1 MEHAL
6 KNTAVAVA
14 AGIAAALGAAPLAGA
29 ALVVNVGNVVL
40 LENTPGQVVPLTVSG
55 GDLVS
60 GLELLV
66 EVGDGGP
73 ELVALDPSR
82 TGLPGPAITDLSVIG
97 GTLFAGLATDITPP
111 GEPQFP
117 QFQQRFA
124 LVDDPPGSVSAAGTF
139 ALVTFDTTGFS
150 AGETFGL
157 SVQDTLFTSRFIDP
171 ASPVGDAVP
180 LRIIDGTITLVAVPE
195 PAGLALVAAA
205 ATLLGRRRARPSG
218 G

>member
-1 MEHAL
+1 MGYIL
-6 KNTAVAVA
+6 KNAAVAVA
-14 AGIAAALGAAPLAGA
+14 AGIAATLGVAPRAGA

-40 LENTPGQVVPLTVSG
+40 LENTPGQAVPLTVSG
-55 GDLVS
+55 GDAVS

-73 ELVALDPSR
+73 ELAAIDPSR
-82 TGLPGPAITDLSVIG
+82 TGLPGPAITVLSATD

-111 GEPQFP
+111 AEPQYP
-117 QFQQRFA
+117 QFRQAFT
-124 LVDDPPGSVSAAGTF
+124 LVDDPPGSVAAAGTF

-157 SVQDTLFTSRFIDP
+157 SVRDTLFTSRFIDP
-171 ASPVGDAVP
+171 TSPVGDPVP

-195 PAGLALVAAA
+195 PASLSVMAAA
-205 ATLLGRRRARPSG
+205 ALLLRRRARQSG